1 MKEYKDIGELY
12 KDKFENFSPE
22 PSPKVWEHIQMKMAK
37 PSIAY
42 KKFIYGAATFVG
54 AMRLIVAS
62 LYITSNK
69 ENDNDINTAKQTTEA
84 THQTETTKKSTQITQ
99 TEHDN
104 QVVNQVNT
112 VKYTDVQLSETPS
125 FSESQA
131 SEQPTVAKQ
140 EKEEYVPHVS
150 QIVSDKAPWNES
162 KEKQIVSSSEIKTT
176 PPPKTNESKLKVFV
190 SKDTTV
196 CENSTIT
203 LSIRNAEHIRWSSG
217 ETSQDVKVQIT
228 NSQNFHVS
236 YKDKNGK
243 DTMANIFVRC
253 VPCTELT
260 IPTAFT
266 PNGDGLNDEFKV
278 YASGVVHSYEI
289 IIFNRFNKEM
299 FRSSNIN
306 QGWDGNAMGVAQPH
320 GLYLYVIR
328 YMDNFNQ
335 CVERKGEFLLLR
347 N

>member
-1 MKEYKDIGELY
+1 MKDYKDIGELY

-22 PSPKVWEHIQMKMAK
+22 PSPKVWEHIQMKTVK
-37 PSIAY
+37 PSTVY
-42 KKFIYGAATFVG
+42 KKIIYGVATVVG
-54 AMRLIVAS
+54 VAS
-62 LYITSNK
+62 LVVATIYFTANK
-69 ENDNDINTAKQTTEA
+69 ENKDIIHTVKQTTEA
-84 THQTETTKKSTQITQ
+84 THQIETTEKSTQIIQ
-99 TEHDN
+99 TENDN
-104 QVVNQVNT
+104 QAVNQANT

-125 FSESQA
+125 FSESQV
-131 SEQPTVAKQ
+131 SEQPIVAKQ
-140 EKEEYVPHVS
+140 EKEEYADYVS
-150 QIVSDKAPWNES
+150 QIESNKVPLNES
-162 KEKQIVSSSEIKTT
+162 KEKQMVSSSEIKNTLSS
-176 PPPKTNESKLKVFV
+176 KTNESNLKVFV

-217 ETSQDVKVQIT
+217 ETSQDIKVQIT
-228 NSQNFHVS
+228 NSKNFHVS
-236 YKDKNGK
+236 YNDKNGK

-266 PNGDGLNDEFKV
+266 PNGDGLNDDFKV

-306 QGWDGNAMGVAQPH
+306 QGWDGNAMGVTQPH